1 MNKLK
6 TLLEIWMKQYNS
18 SRDQRLTTLQE
29 SYFNKLEAAL
39 TVLDTLGIEAVVNWS
54 DNGRKIK
61 SIQIGEE
68 LDKEFITPN

>member
-29 SYFNKLEAAL
+29 IYFDKLEAAL
-39 TVLDTLGIEAVVNWS
+39 TVLDALEIETAINWI
-54 DNGRKIK
+54 DNGRRIK

-68 LDKEFITPN
+68 LDNAEC